1 MPPSGKSLVEYPSDR
16 EVIFTRVLD
25 APREL
30 VWELWSELKHL
41 HEWYGPL
48 GFTTTTHEFSFVPNG
63 VWRLIMHG
71 PDGTDYPTLIVFR
84 EIDPPNR
91 LVFENG
97 WDRPDSHLDFEMVVT
112 LVPEGKKTRLS
123 MHMTFIDIAAFEMA
137 VQRYGVLEGGK
148 ETLEHMAQYLSRL
161 A

>member
-1 MPPSGKSLVEYPSDR
+1 MSSVEYPSDR
-16 EVIFTRVLD
+16 EVVLTRVLD

-30 VWELWSELKHL
+30 VWKLWSELKHL

-84 EIDPPNR
+84 EIDPPSR

-123 MHMTFIDIAAFEMA
+123 MHMTFTDVAAFETA
-137 VQRYGVLEGGK
+137 VERYGVLEGGK
-148 ETLEHMAQYLSRL
+148 ETLERMAQYLSSL